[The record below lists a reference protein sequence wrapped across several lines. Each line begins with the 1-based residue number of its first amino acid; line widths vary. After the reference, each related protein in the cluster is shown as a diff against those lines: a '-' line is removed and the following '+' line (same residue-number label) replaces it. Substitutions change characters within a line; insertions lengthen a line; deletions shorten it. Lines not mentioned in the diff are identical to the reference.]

1 MDRIANLAMDAA
13 GKDRMIEKLEKQFSR
28 IIKMG
33 MLFCSKVMY
42 DINRIRIYKLYVI
55 LLKDPERL

>member
-33 MLFCSKVMY
+33 MLFCPKVMY